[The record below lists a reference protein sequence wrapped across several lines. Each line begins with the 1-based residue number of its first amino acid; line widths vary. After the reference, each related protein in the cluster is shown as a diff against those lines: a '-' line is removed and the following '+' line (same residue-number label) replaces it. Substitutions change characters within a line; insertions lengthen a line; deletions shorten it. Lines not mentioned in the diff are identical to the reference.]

1 MHLQK
6 QSESIHIDTEVLV
19 KCSETYLKLFNKKS
33 KAPQNLV
40 NQGSTKNNKKA
51 PLELMSLAALQAS
64 QTLNSTSHLSMFYF
78 LFS

>member
-6 QSESIHIDTEVLV
+6 QSESIHIDTEVLA
-19 KCSETYLKLFNKKS
+19 KASETYLKLFNKKS

-40 NQGSTKNNKKA
+40 NQGSSKNSKKA

-64 QTLNSTSHLSMFYF
+64 QTLNNTCHLSKFFYF
-78 LFS
+78 YI